1 MENWVQVL
9 IIVGIYCVIVLAV
22 GVFSREKG
30 APSLEAYY
38 VGGRSTRPF
47 VAYFTYV
54 ATFHSSFAFLGAA
67 GKLYSSGVDFFATMT
82 SCIVSP
88 MMIYLIGR
96 PVWYLGKKYGFMT
109 QGDLLGDYYDSK
121 LLRTVVAIVSLIFLI
136 PYLQAQI
143 IGGGHIF
150 ESVTEGKVPFMWG
163 CIILYAVIIG
173 YILLGGFKA
182 VAWTDTVQGIMMIV
196 LIWIAGGIIL
206 GKVEGTLD
214 WSGMMRT
221 MAEKHGDKLLI
232 PLEKWPIFM
241 TTFLSLFGISVY
253 PPSFQRFYAV
263 DDPKSLKW
271 LAVTSPIYLIF
282 FYVPIMIIAFLGVIH
297 MPGVAAADQIV
308 PLMLSKYT
316 TPLLTGL
323 VMAGA
328 LAATMSSA
336 DSQLHAASSIFT
348 LDLYKTLKK
357 GNISDKQGIF
367 VGRVTIV
374 IIAFI
379 ALLLSQFSSSLIM
392 SISAFAL
399 GGCLQVLPALIGA
412 LYWKRGTKIGAL
424 SGLISGV
431 AVVLVTQFIWT
442 TPFGI
447 SISSG
452 AWGLL
457 VNVLVFVA
465 VSLMTQAPS
474 ASQIEKFH
482 GYLASINQQQDETRH
497 DTEQIK
503 DHE

>member
-1 MENWVQVL
+1 MEGWIQVL

-22 GVFSREKG
+22 GVFSRDKG
-30 APSLEAYY
+30 KMSLENYF
-38 VGGRSTRPF
+38 VGNRSIGPF

-67 GKLYSSGVDFFATMT
+67 GKLYSSGIDFFATMT

-96 PVWYLGKKYGFMT
+96 PVWHLGKKYGYMT
-109 QGDLLGDYYDSK
+109 QGDLLGDYYQSK
-121 LLRTVVAIVSLIFLI
+121 ALRTVVALVSLVFLI

-150 ESVTEGKVPFMWG
+150 ESVTGGRIPFTWG

-182 VAWTDTVQGIMMIV
+182 VAWTDTIQGIMMIV
-196 LIWIAGGIIL
+196 LVWIAGGVIL

-214 WSGMMRT
+214 WTNLMQT
-221 MAEKHGDKLLI
+221 MADKYGDRLLI
-232 PLEKWPIFM
+232 PIEKWPIFM
-241 TTFLSLFGISVY
+241 TTFLSLFGISIY

-263 DDPKSLKW
+263 KNPKTLKW
-271 LAVTSPIYLIF
+271 LAVTSPVYLIF
-282 FYVPIMIIAFLGVIH
+282 FYVPIMIVAFLGVIH
-297 MPGVAAADQIV
+297 MPGVNAPDQIL

-316 TPLLTGL
+316 TPTLTGL

-348 LDLYKTLKK
+348 IDLFKPFSRKPV
-357 GNISDKQGIF
+357 SDQKSLL

-374 IIAFI
+374 VIALI

-399 GGCLQVLPALIGA
+399 GGCLQVLPSLIGA
-412 LYWKRGTKIGAL
+412 IYWKRGTKAGAL
-424 SGLISGV
+424 AGLIAGV
-431 AVVLVTQFIWT
+431 AVVLLTQFVWK

-457 VNVLVFVA
+457 VNALTFVA
-465 VSLMTQAPS
+465 VSLLTPKPDPAQV
-474 ASQIEKFH
+474 EKVH
-482 GYLASINQQQDETRH
+482 GSLAAVNREQDEAKAAKRAA
-497 DTEQIK
+497 QA
-503 DHE
+503 